1 MPISPPQHP
10 IKPRKPQY
18 IYSNIPTN
26 PYTTKKIAATTPTP
40 PSRQAIL
47 LKLSCIDDKKWLF
60 LSSINDKIANY
71 LVSEL
76 TPRGKSYTMQEYDY
90 VSHYSG
96 ITNDP
101 DIGYAGIPR
110 FSTVIFRGLGHSFS
124 FLCCIFA
131 KTTNL

>member
-1 MPISPPQHP
+1 MADFVVYKRQKTLAISFPNQ
-10 IKPRKPQY
+10 
-18 IYSNIPTN
+18 
-26 PYTTKKIAATTPTP
+26 
-40 PSRQAIL
+40 L
-47 LKLSCIDDKKWLF
+47 
-60 LSSINDKIANY
+60 
-71 LVSEL
+71 
-76 TPRGKSYTMQEYDY
+76 PRGKSFTMQEYDD

-110 FSTVIFRGLGHSFS
+110 FSTIIFRGLGHSFS

>member
-1 MPISPPQHP
+1 MAVFVVYKRQN
-10 IKPRKPQY
+10 RQ
-18 IYSNIPTN
+18 
-26 PYTTKKIAATTPTP
+26 PYRPN
-40 PSRQAIL
+40 SR
-47 LKLSCIDDKKWLF
+47 
-60 LSSINDKIANY
+60 
-71 LVSEL
+71 
-76 TPRGKSYTMQEYDY
+76 PRGNSFTTQEYDD

-110 FSTVIFRGLGHSFS
+110 FSTIIFRGLGHSFS